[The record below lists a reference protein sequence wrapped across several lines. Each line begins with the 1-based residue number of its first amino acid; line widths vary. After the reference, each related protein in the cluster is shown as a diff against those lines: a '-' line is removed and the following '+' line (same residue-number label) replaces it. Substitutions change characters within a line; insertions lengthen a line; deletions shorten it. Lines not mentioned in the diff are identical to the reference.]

1 VAVDR
6 SQSAQLRA
14 GGIAIAR
21 AIFATWRVGGNR
33 AANRPRERRG
43 SMFVNAHYLH
53 SALLPR
59 SVAVVGAT
67 DKPDALGRHVFGNL
81 LAGGFR
87 GRIFA
92 VNPKYETVAGQP
104 CYRSL
109 AALPEAPDLAVVVT
123 PARTVPEVIDEAG
136 ARGIRAVL
144 VLSAGFAEIGDEG
157 RRLQERVLARARTH
171 GVRLL
176 GPNCLGIMRPEIGL
190 NATFAR
196 TGARPG
202 PVALVSQSGAV
213 VAALLDYA
221 WTAGFGFSSVVS
233 TGGGSDV
240 EFSEILDFLAL
251 DAATRSIVLY
261 IEGVRDARAFM
272 SSVRAA
278 ASVKPVVI
286 LKVGRHL
293 TGLKAA
299 MSHTGALVGDDAVF
313 DMALKRAGAIRVTAY
328 NQLFAATEALAAG
341 RLPRGLPGNRLAILT
356 NGGGPGVLAA
366 DAAAEAGVALAKLSA
381 ETLQRLN
388 EVLPTTWSH
397 ANPVDIIGDADSARF
412 ARALQILLADDGNDG
427 VLVLFCPTIR
437 LDAQDTARALL
448 EVVRAS
454 DKPVVSVW
462 LGEHEAG
469 RGGAVFKEA
478 GLPALTSPERGVES
492 FSYLARFVRHRH
504 LRLQVPPPHVDEFE
518 LDVAGARRI
527 VERALVAGRALL
539 DEQESKQLLDC
550 FGIATVP
557 TRLATSPEQAVQE
570 AEAIGY
576 PVVVKVVAAGVTHK
590 SEVGGVALDL
600 RSAAEVTRAFETIRA
615 NVAAR
620 APAARFIGVQV
631 QPMIRRPHGRELIVG
646 LARDATFGPVITF
659 GAGGIAVEVF
669 RDSAV
674 ALPPLNRFLAQE
686 LVARTRVAKMLDAFR
701 GLPAVDLDALIGVLL
716 KVSEL
721 ACELPCIAEL
731 DINPLLA
738 DETGVLAL
746 DARVV
751 LGDGPLAPDAR
762 YSHLAIHPYPK
773 HLARATRL
781 RSGETVL
788 LRPIRPEDAA
798 AEKRFVARLSSKTIY
813 MRFHAPMRELTLERL
828 VRYTQIDYDRE
839 MAFVAVDARDGDGD
853 GAEIRGVARYTR
865 NPDGASAEFGIVVED
880 AWQGRGLGN
889 ALMTALEACAR
900 ERGVSELVGYVL
912 AENDDMVQ
920 LMTDR
925 GYDARRDED
934 PSVIRYVKN
943 LNPAAAAAA
952 GDERGAQRSGAAEK
966 V

>member
-1 VAVDR
+1 
-6 SQSAQLRA
+6 
-14 GGIAIAR
+14 
-21 AIFATWRVGGNR
+21 
-33 AANRPRERRG
+33 
-43 SMFVNAHYLH
+43 MFVNAHYLH
-53 SALLPR
+53 SALMPR

-67 DKPDALGRHVFGNL
+67 DKADALGRHVFGNL
-81 LAGGFR
+81 LAGGFS
-87 GRIFA
+87 GKIYA
-92 VNPKYETVAGQP
+92 VNPKYDTVAGQP

-123 PARTVPEVIDEAG
+123 PARTVPGLIDDAA
-136 ARGIRAVL
+136 ARGIRSVL
-144 VLSAGFAEIGDEG
+144 VLSAGFAEVGEEG
-157 RRLQERVLARARTH
+157 RRLQERAVARARTH

-202 PVALVSQSGAV
+202 SVALVSQSGAV

-251 DAATRSIVLY
+251 DPATRSIVLY
-261 IEGVRDARAFM
+261 IEGIRDARAFM
-272 SSVRAA
+272 SSMRAA

-286 LKVGRHL
+286 LKVGRHM

-313 DMALKRAGAIRVTAY
+313 DVALKRAGAIRVKAY
-328 NQLFAATEALAAG
+328 NQMFAAAEALAAG
-341 RLPRGLPGNRLAILT
+341 RLPRGLPGNRLAIVT

-366 DAAAEAGVALAKLSA
+366 DAAAEADVALARLA
-381 ETLQRLN
+381 PATLERLN
-388 EVLPTTWSH
+388 EALPPTWSH

-412 ARALQILLADDGNDG
+412 ARALQILLEDDRNDG
-427 VLVLFCPTIR
+427 VLVLFCPTIK
-437 LDAQDTARALL
+437 LDAEETARALL
-448 EVVRAS
+448 EAARGS

-469 RGGAVFKEA
+469 RGGAVFKAA

-492 FSYLARFVRHRH
+492 FSYLAHFVRHRQ
-504 LRLQVPPPHVDEFE
+504 LRLQVPPPHVDEFD

-527 VERALVAGRALL
+527 VERALAAGRALL
-539 DEQESKQLLDC
+539 DEQESKQLLVC

-557 TRLATSPEQAVQE
+557 TRLATDAGQAARE
-570 AEAIGY
+570 AQAIGF
-576 PVVVKVVAAGVTHK
+576 PVVVKVVATGITHK
-590 SEVGGVALDL
+590 SEIGGVLLDL
-600 RSAAEVTRAFETIRA
+600 RGADEVVRAFETIRA

-620 APAARFIGVQV
+620 APGARFVGVQV
-631 QPMIRRPHGRELIVG
+631 QAMIRRPHGRELIVG
-646 LARDATFGPVITF
+646 IARDATFGPAISF
-659 GAGGIAVEVF
+659 GMGGIAVEVL

-686 LVARTRVAKMLDAFR
+686 LISRTRVAKMLDAFR
-701 GLPAVDLDALIGVLL
+701 GLPAVDLEALIGVLL

-731 DINPLLA
+731 DINPLLV
-738 DETGVLAL
+738 DEAGVVAL

-781 RSGETVL
+781 RTGETVL
-788 LRPIRPEDAA
+788 LRPIRPQDAE
-798 AEKRFVARLSSKTIY
+798 AEKRFVARLSQKTLY
-813 MRFHAPMRELTLERL
+813 LRFHAPMRELTLERL

-839 MAFVAVDARDGDGD
+839 MAFVAVDKREGEGDGEGD
-853 GAEIRGVARYTR
+853 GEEIRGVARYTR
-865 NPDGASAEFGIVVED
+865 NPDGKSAEFGIVVED

-889 ALMTALEACAR
+889 ALMAALEACAR
-900 ERGVSELVGYVL
+900 ERGLVELIGYVL
-912 AENDDMVQ
+912 AENEDMVQ
-920 LMTDR
+920 LMIDR

-934 PSVIRYVKN
+934 PAVIQYVKN
-943 LNPAAAAAA
+943 LQPNLTAGGAA
-952 GDERGAQRSGAAEK
+952 ERGARHSGAAEK